1 VSALSL
7 HLLAARPV
15 ATSCTGECQKSGPLG
30 LLVILLLCVACY
42 FLFKSLSRHLR
53 NVRDHFPAELPPDPL
68 SPKRPVATT
77 LPAPTSAGAAA
88 EPIAAGPDEPDGAG
102 QSLTP

>member
-30 LLVILLLCVACY
+30 LLVI
-42 FLFKSLSRHLR
+42 LFKSLSRHLR